1 MGKYFFILTVL
12 CSLNVYASDERHES
26 KEADEDQYGQ
36 MCPEEKYGH
45 TAVIID
51 TTGPLNDAQYTYMYN
66 LVFDESVIKNMAP
79 YDRLSILNMTG
90 IDAQASETG
99 YVFSKCRPRTGEKES
114 KYKLDAATFFG
125 APKAKL
131 QKQTRNFNLSLK
143 ETLEGLR
150 YEEID
155 GIKVEKRMGDFTQL
169 IEQLKELSRLPNLMF
184 DDSYK
189 SRKIIIVSDLIQY
202 SDKLNMYPSCR
213 NKKEC
218 ITWEDFK
225 NRKDLKLWV
234 RGIMP
239 KFGDTSPEVK
249 IIYLNSKNDP
259 KLNIGLLEFWDG
271 YFSDLGIEF
280 DYEFET
286 SDYWLKSH

>member
-99 YVFSKCRPRTGEKES
+99 YVFSKCRPRSGEKES

-131 QKQTRNFNLSLK
+131 QKQTKNFNLSLK

-184 DDSYK
+184 DDAYK

-202 SDKLNMYPSCR
+202 SDKLNMYPSCK

-239 KFGDTSPEVK
+239 KFGDTTPEVK